1 MIKGLFYLILMS
13 ISSLNAQDTE
23 SLKVKDVIE
32 TFFEGFHKKD
42 TVLMKSVMIPKI
54 SIHTAFTNKNG
65 EGFFIKNKNI
75 HKFLKTI
82 SKRSDNQKWDERL
95 TNFDIKVDA
104 NLALAWID
112 YEFWLNDNFSHCGVN
127 SFHLVRTDNKWKII
141 SLIDSRKKENC
152 N

>member
-54 SIHTAFTNKNG
+54 SIHTAFINKNG

-75 HKFLKTI
+75 HKF
-82 SKRSDNQKWDERL
+82 
-95 TNFDIKVDA
+95 
-104 NLALAWID
+104 
-112 YEFWLNDNFSHCGVN
+112 
-127 SFHLVRTDNKWKII
+127 
-141 SLIDSRKKENC
+141 
-152 N
+152 